1 MPRFNYDLVGART
14 VLDRQGLIFE
24 DCQIAGRFADRLAS
38 DLGVVR
44 PELRETACVMM
55 TDEFRNEL
63 TYCVSIHAPAGG
75 AATPAAGK

>member
-1 MPRFNYDLVGART
+1 
-14 VLDRQGLIFE
+14 
-24 DCQIAGRFADRLAS
+24 
-38 DLGVVR
+38 
-44 PELRETACVMM
+44 MM